1 MFPTPPPIQTV
12 LQYDHPARNTLERN
26 RMQAW
31 RFLMPNALGFT
42 LKNLAHAGIDKLS
55 GAPKRTVQ
63 AAAYVAQNARQGD
76 PKDVLRT
83 LDEFAA
89 KRRWLMSVGPEKGPL
104 MAELAGRLPQGPR
117 VLELGAYCGYSSIL
131 LAQSLGEKA
140 TIVPIEIDSDSV
152 SSARANVEHAGLS
165 EQISFI
171 LGPSSEMIAKLEGEF
186 DLVFL
191 DHWKDLYTEDLQ
203 RIEKHGLLRPGSVV
217 IADNVGPFFGA
228 EKYLTYVRGC
238 NRYDNRNVAA
248 HIEYQSVED
257 AVEISVWKGESVAD

>member
-1 MFPTPPPIQTV
+1 
-12 LQYDHPARNTLERN
+12 
-26 RMQAW
+26 MQAW

-42 LKNLAHAGIDKLS
+42 LKNLAHSCIDKLS

-76 PKDVLRT
+76 PKDVLET

-104 MAELAGRLPQGPR
+104 MAELAGRLPDNPR

-140 TIVPIEIDSDSV
+140 TIVSIEIDSDSV
-152 SSARANVEHAGLS
+152 ASARANVEHAGLS
-165 EQISFI
+165 AQISF
-171 LGPSSEMIAKLEGEF
+171 LHGPSSQMIATLDGEF

-191 DHWKDLYTEDLQ
+191 DHWKDLYKSDLQ
-203 RIEKHGLLRPGSVV
+203 LIEKCQLIKPGSIVV
-217 IADNVGPFFGA
+217 ADNVGKIFGP
-228 EKYLTYVRGC
+228 ESYLEYVRNSGHYEC
-238 NRYDNRNVAA
+238 ESRTAT
-248 HIEYQSVED
+248 IEYTSVPD
-257 AVEISVWKGESVAD
+257 AVEISVLVAPSSPAEP